1 MKIMASQTEYSKSV
15 WPIFGIFLT
24 LTAFA
29 VSSNVIPPL
38 ITTIANEMAVNF
50 TNFGYIVMFQFFS
63 FFIAGLLGGWACE
76 HHRVNSRILVLIGL
90 LVVVI
95 TLLVGST
102 LTSLRMFII
111 WAVPLGIGGGLVE
124 TFGSILVSNLEKP
137 HSSKLL
143 NMSQVFFCIGAI
155 FAPQIVAVM
164 LYLKISWG
172 HIFILFGLLILL
184 IMCIF
189 FFMTRKVTQV
199 IIHPVRAAN
208 NFSTPLLKDS
218 LFFLL
223 AATLLVYVTFES
235 VVACWVSVYFEKRFY
250 CTVHSSA
257 LRLSIY
263 WIGLIFGRLA
273 VTVIPRRFTLWP
285 AMFIGISIMCVSAF
299 LVTFT
304 FSPSLATVFV
314 FLNGFGSGPLWP
326 TTVAICHAARNR
338 PRFTSSV
345 IAIGAIGVVLGSGL
359 GAVLFRYLDFSI
371 FFLFVAFG
379 CIMLLVLSFFS
390 YRKYY
395 KNKALRYDLPPF
407 IVPL

>member
-1 MKIMASQTEYSKSV
+1 
-15 WPIFGIFLT
+15 
-24 LTAFA
+24 
-29 VSSNVIPPL
+29 
-38 ITTIANEMAVNF
+38 
-50 TNFGYIVMFQFFS
+50 
-63 FFIAGLLGGWACE
+63 
-76 HHRVNSRILVLIGL
+76 
-90 LVVVI
+90 
-95 TLLVGST
+95 
-102 LTSLRMFII
+102 
-111 WAVPLGIGGGLVE
+111 
-124 TFGSILVSNLEKP
+124 
-137 HSSKLL
+137 
-143 NMSQVFFCIGAI
+143 
-155 FAPQIVAVM
+155 
-164 LYLKISWG
+164 
-172 HIFILFGLLILL
+172 
-184 IMCIF
+184 
-189 FFMTRKVTQV
+189 MTRKVTQV